1 MNVYEAI
8 VPENAPAQRLE
19 NYLSRAFP
27 LLPPHVIRNALAKK
41 DVKQNGQRCTR
52 DSLLLPG
59 ARVQL
64 YTPHEAAIPVVYED
78 EHILLLHKPAGISC
92 DEDSR
97 GGMTVLTVTEKM
109 AAGAYTPRLCHRL
122 DNQTSGL
129 LLLAKDDESE
139 QILLEAFENHTLEK
153 VYECL
158 VRGQMRPEKA
168 VMKAYLI
175 KDAARATVRVITHET
190 PSAMPI
196 ETMYET
202 LSFDGTLSKLRVTL
216 LTGRTH
222 QIRVHM
228 SYKGHPLLGDTV
240 YGHKKDP
247 FQIEG
252 QALHAGIL
260 GFTHPTTGEY
270 MEFSAPL
277 PTYFTELI
285 EKLKTMQNR

>member
-8 VPENAPAQRLE
+8 VPENAPTQRLE

-52 DSLLLPG
+52 DTLLLPG
-59 ARVQL
+59 AKVQL
-64 YTPHEAAIPVVYED
+64 YTAHSATIPIVYED

-97 GGMTVLTVTEKM
+97 GGMTVLNIAEKM
-109 AAGAYTPRLCHRL
+109 AAGAYVPRLCHRL
-122 DNQTSGL
+122 DNPTSGL

-139 QILLEAFENHTLEK
+139 QVLLEAFENHTLEK

-168 VMKAYLI
+168 TVKAFLV

-190 PSAMPI
+190 PGAQPI
-196 ETMYET
+196 ETLYET
-202 LSFDGTLSKLRVTL
+202 LSFDGTLSRLQVTL

-222 QIRVHM
+222 QIRAHM
-228 SYKGHPLLGDTV
+228 AFLSHPLLGDDK
-240 YGHKKDP
+240 YGDRNFNKRMKTT
-247 FQIEG
+247 
-252 QALHAGIL
+252 ALHLCAVRLTLHLSGCL
-260 GFTHPTTGEY
+260 SYLDGRT
-270 MEFSAPL
+270 FSIQP
-277 PTYFTELI
+277 PF
-285 EKLKTMQNR
+285 